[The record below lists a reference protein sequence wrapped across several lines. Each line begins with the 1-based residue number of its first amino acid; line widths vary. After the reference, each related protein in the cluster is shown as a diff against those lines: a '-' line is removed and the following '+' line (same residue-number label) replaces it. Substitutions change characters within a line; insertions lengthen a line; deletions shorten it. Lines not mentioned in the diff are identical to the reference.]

1 MRLFAVVVGLC
12 MLSQGAHA
20 QFSECKAITD
30 AGTRLACYDRVAA
43 TAASTAAA
51 KPTARAATPAPKA
64 DGAAYSDSI
73 SSEDA
78 AMNAR
83 LRNICRGC

>member
-1 MRLFAVVVGLC
+1 MRLFAVIVALC

-20 QFSECKAITD
+20 QLSECKAITD
-30 AGTRLACYDRVAA
+30 SGTRLACYDRIA
-43 TAASTAAA
+43 TPAPSSAAA
-51 KPTARAATPAPKA
+51 KSTARAAPPAKA
-64 DGAAYSDSI
+64 DGRASVDSI

>member
-1 MRLFAVVVGLC
+1 MRLFAVVVAFC

-43 TAASTAAA
+43 TAAPSAATKPSMRAAA
-51 KPTARAATPAPKA
+51 PPPKA
-64 DGAAYSDSI
+64 ESAAYGDSI

>member
-1 MRLFAVVVGLC
+1 MRLFAVIVALC

-20 QFSECKAITD
+20 QLSECKAITD
-30 AGTRLACYDRVAA
+30 AGTRLACYDRIA
-43 TAASTAAA
+43 TPAPSSAAA
-51 KPTARAATPAPKA
+51 KPTARAAPPAKT
-64 DGAAYSDSI
+64 DGRASVDSI